1 MDTHFLDFWHLYAP
15 KKEYHNRF
23 LACKRLWESMDE
35 AKCEQILKE
44 LAHKRRIEHKPSIHE
59 KNPYFYLIDWEPA
72 QPKWLSP
79 KEVGYLLTQ
88 HVALAVCRNPKTNC
102 FGTVTRD
109 EAEVY
114 GLEVHH
120 WM

>member
-1 MDTHFLDFWHLYAP
+1 
-15 KKEYHNRF
+15 
-23 LACKRLWESMDE
+23 MDE

-44 LAHKRRIEHKPSIHE
+44 LEHNRRAESAPTVHE

-79 KEVGYLLTQ
+79 KEVGCLLAQ
-88 HVALAVCRNPKTNC
+88 HVALAVCRNPQTNC
-102 FGTVTRD
+102 FGTVTRE
-109 EAEVY
+109 EAEVF